1 MNLFKRYFLYR
12 TILFISILG
21 ITIFFLKSV
30 ADLLPLLFFL
40 LLFVIDEILVYTV
53 QHEVKL
59 FNILIDSTYLSV
71 FIIFTGGVFSPFAP
85 FYFTLI
91 VLAAYLLSSL
101 DSFVIAGYV
110 GLLYGLINLVIP
122 NITERFILIDLPE
135 ALMQPEVPDV
145 LLKYIIYSLS
155 FIFTAA
161 LSSFIVDRFRKEMIR
176 LSVTTEDILDAI
188 DYGIITLDA
197 QRRIVWSNTV
207 ISNIIGGDIR
217 TGMYINDVLPES
229 FYNSLLKI
237 FEGKKKDIEFENRGK
252 VYKVRRNDLRQGQGI
267 ILIIYDIT
275 HEKEVEKEMQM
286 REKLVTLGQF
296 AANLA
301 HGVRNPVSSI
311 RASAELFDLNKKS
324 NVKNRR
330 LKKLI
335 IEESDHLDGL
345 VTNFLDFTRNFEI
358 NKVEISLNEV
368 CNDVIDLL
376 KKSKYYNDKITIKNR
391 ISKKIKIKADHTLLK
406 SILMNIGTNSLKA
419 MINEGYLIFNAKEN
433 KKVVIEVK
441 DTGCGIDRN
450 NIKKIFSSFY
460 SGFNDGFGFGLAIV
474 KKIIELHGWE
484 IEILSETNKGTTVR
498 III

>member
-1 MNLFKRYFLYR
+1 VNLFKRYFLYR
-12 TILFISILG
+12 TILFISIFG
-21 ITIFFLKSV
+21 ITIFFLKRG
-30 ADLLPLLFFL
+30 ANLLPLLFFL
-40 LLFVIDEILVYTV
+40 LLFVIDEILVYTI
-53 QHEVKL
+53 QRKVKL

-71 FIIFTGGVFSPFAP
+71 FIVFTGGVFSPFAP

-91 VLAAYLLSSL
+91 VMAAYLLSSL

-110 GLLYGLINLVIP
+110 SLLYGLINLVIP
-122 NITERFILIDLPE
+122 NITGRFILIDLPE
-135 ALMQPEVPDV
+135 ALIQPDVPDV

-161 LSSFIVDRFRKEMIR
+161 LSSFIVDRFRKEMVR
-176 LSVTTEDILDAI
+176 LSVTTEDVLDAI
-188 DYGIITLDA
+188 DYGIITLDDN
-197 QRRIVWSNTV
+197 RRIVWSNKV
-207 ISNIIGGDIR
+207 ISNIIDRDIR
-217 TGMYINDVLPES
+217 TGMYIGDVLPKS
-229 FYNSLLKI
+229 FYRSLKKI

-252 VYKVRRNDLRQGQGI
+252 VYKVRKNALRQGQGV

-275 HEKEVEKEMQM
+275 HEKEIEKEMQM

-311 RASAELFDLNKKS
+311 RASAELFDLSKKS

-358 NKVEISLNEV
+358 NKVEISLSEV
-368 CNDVIDLL
+368 CSDVIDLL
-376 KKSKYYNDKITIKNR
+376 EKSKYYNNKITIKNQVR
-391 ISKKIKIKADHTLLK
+391 DKIKIKADHALLK
-406 SILMNIGTNSLKA
+406 SILLNIGTNSLKA
-419 MINEGYLIFNAKEN
+419 MINGGNLIFNAKKN

-450 NIKKIFSSFY
+450 NINKIFSSFY

-474 KKIIELHGWE
+474 KKIIELHGWKIDVQSE
-484 IEILSETNKGTTVR
+484 INKGTTIR